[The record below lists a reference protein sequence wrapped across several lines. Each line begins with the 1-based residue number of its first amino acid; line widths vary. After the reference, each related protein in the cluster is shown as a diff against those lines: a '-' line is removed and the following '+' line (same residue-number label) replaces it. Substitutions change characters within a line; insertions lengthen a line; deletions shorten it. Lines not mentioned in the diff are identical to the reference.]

1 MSCAVMQPYFLPYI
15 GYWQLIDAVDT
26 FVIFDDVNYFKKG
39 FINRNSILLNGE
51 PFSFTLELVKASQ
64 NKLINEIEVGNNK
77 EKILKNITSA
87 YMKAPYYN
95 DVYPLIEKIV
105 LNDEKNL
112 AVYIGD
118 SLQDVAAYLEI
129 NTRFIYSS
137 LVSQTPGLK
146 AQDKIIDICQ
156 NLNQKRY
163 INAIGG
169 QDLYSKQRFREK
181 RIKLSFL
188 ETERFSYIQN
198 GEQFVPYLSIIDV
211 LMFNSNLQIKEM
223 LNFYTLK

>member
-1 MSCAVMQPYFLPYI
+1 LSCAVMQPYFLPYI
-15 GYWQLIDAVDT
+15 GYWQLINAVDT

-51 PFSFTLELVKASQ
+51 PFNFTLELVKASQ

-77 EKILKNITSA
+77 EKILKIITSA

-118 SLQDVAAYLEI
+118 SLQEVAVYLEI
-129 NTRFIYSS
+129 NTRYIYSS
-137 LVSQTPGLK
+137 QVSQTPGLK
-146 AQDKIIDICQ
+146 AQDKIIDICL
-156 NLNQKRY
+156 NLNQKSY

-169 QDLYSKQRFREK
+169 QELYSKQRFREK

-188 ETERFSYIQN
+188 ETEQFSYTQN
-198 GEQFVPYLSIIDV
+198 NEGFISNLSMIDV
-211 LMFNSNLQIKEM
+211 LMFNSKLQVKEM
-223 LNFYTLK
+223 LELYNLK